1 MIIKYTSP
9 TLKQNHFAKQQLIS
23 SMQQYPD
30 YPVKMES
37 LNSNQHLDKQLFLQA
52 TFDSAARSSLGTE
65 ILQKTSMIYIG
76 LFLQSGLD
84 KSMVSLK

>member
-9 TLKQNHFAKQQLIS
+9 TLKQHHFAKQQLIS

-65 ILQKTSMIYIG
+65 MIHIG